1 MPVVNLQFNYIDH
14 EGGNHAHVA
23 LCGKTNG
30 ENRTVFGAYSTDG
43 IGCEKRTAV
52 DKFIVTTD
60 FEVISL
66 PADIYVYGT
75 RFSDAFCCHYSETRS
90 GITRVFGETLYVAA
104 MQHLYDNAE
113 YKEEA
118 ELIRHCYVKKLHLE
132 NGEIVQISSWYA
144 KVEGG
149 RKTLLDVTNDSEI
162 EVEWPF
168 DAPTEERLV
177 DAMQELH
184 GDKGARLLAFITRY
198 LENDDGR
205 ELLVDIAEYIYGDGV
220 AERVRNAVD
229 D

>member
-1 MPVVNLQFNYIDH
+1 MPAVHLQFNYIDS
-14 EGGNHAHVA
+14 EGGSHSYVA

-30 ENRTVFGAYSTDG
+30 EHRTVFGSYNTEVSG
-43 IGCEKRTAV
+43 EEKRTAV
-52 DKFIVTTD
+52 DKFIVATN
-60 FEVISL
+60 FEVVSL
-66 PADIYVYGT
+66 PADIYIYGT

-90 GITRVFGETLYVAA
+90 GITRVFGETLYVDA
-104 MQHLYDNAE
+104 MRHLYDNAE

-118 ELIRHCYVKKLHLE
+118 ELVRYCYVKKLRLE
-132 NGEIVQISSWYA
+132 NGEIVQTGSWYA

-149 RKTLLDVTNDSEI
+149 RKTLLDITNDSEI

-168 DAPTEERLV
+168 DAPTEETLV

-205 ELLVDIAEYIYGDGV
+205 ELLVDIAEYIYGDSV
-220 AERVRNAVD
+220 AERVRGAVD